1 MSLSK
6 VECGRLGGRP
16 KALTIEDIRQ
26 QQLLGARNN
35 EKEVMDTLGISSNNL
50 KELRRLYKLRHRSNG
65 HKQIQEGSG
74 VTSSLL
80 ARGVKEIA

>member
-16 KALTIEDIRQ
+16 RLATLEVIRQ
-26 QQLLGARNN
+26 HQSLETQNN
-35 EKEVMDTLGISSNNL
+35 EKEVMGIPGRLPDNL

-65 HKQIQEGSG
+65 HKQIQEGTRGDLITSG
-74 VTSSLL
+74 P
-80 ARGVKEIA
+80 RG